1 MRIGRRRLVLS
12 VAAFAGAA
20 PAVAAPLRLERPRTA
35 IALLLNLKRAADEG
49 LLLDEAFYAEAN
61 LKEAFAAAQV
71 TFGRPIDGYRLYG
84 RVSGF
89 GVLFEAARVGGSY
102 REGVEFGFSLSS
114 PDATPVEGRLQ
125 LSFPRPTLAFDDVEK
140 AFGTDWKPAPYPV
153 APDAAPPHAER
164 VHGGSAIAYRA
175 MNGNPARWIT
185 FAFNPRALLELAIA
199 VAQ

>member
-84 RVSGF
+84 RGSGF
-89 GVLFEAARVGGSY
+89 GVLFETARIGGNY

-114 PDATPVEGRLQ
+114 PDAAPVEGRLQ
-125 LSFPRPTLAFDDVEK
+125 LSFPRPILAFDD
-140 AFGTDWKPAPYPV
+140 
-153 APDAAPPHAER
+153 
-164 VHGGSAIAYRA
+164 
-175 MNGNPARWIT
+175 
-185 FAFNPRALLELAIA
+185 L
-199 VAQ
+199 